1 MQETRHITILSA
13 SETGNSRGVA
23 EDLLAT
29 VQPIFSNVRIVDSID
44 YECEDFAEEDILI
57 MVTSTQGEGE
67 PPFEAED
74 LYDFIMGK
82 DAPKLVKMSFAVL
95 GLGDSAY
102 GESYNLMA
110 RQFDARYEQLGA
122 RRIMK
127 HGECDFDY
135 ELAAQQWIHEL
146 MPVLQKELR
155 LSQGAPQSK
164 SKMQTGMEVGDAAVD
179 DAVVDDAAI
188 SSTKI
193 ETSDVSNLSI
203 TTQKPSQ
210 PAAEHHSAAP
220 THDSSPVESR
230 AKAGNTNKSAKSG
243 GLQEFRATLEE
254 RRLLTSSTSEKQVYS
269 IRLRLP
275 SLETTF
281 LPGDMVTVQYP
292 NSNKTVERLLKNA
305 FADKASQVDDRIVD
319 ILQSSKDITRNTP
332 ALIERYT
339 QYAPE
344 SPFAG
349 LPTDSQVLKDYA
361 QTHPPYALFQ
371 DFPAQI
377 APDQM
382 LALFTSSNRRLYSI
396 SNAASVSSG
405 YIELTVTRVQF
416 GFRDEHIVGECTNY
430 LTSAPIGTPI
440 TISILSNKRFRLPE
454 DRSSDIIMVGL
465 GSAIAPYRAFLQE
478 RALRAGDSGRNW
490 LIVGNRNPKQD
501 YLYQDEL
508 ERYRDQGILE
518 SLDIA
523 WSRYG
528 DVREHVQNV
537 VLHQARKLYEWLESG
552 AYLYICGH
560 DHAVIASIEQSLTR
574 AVMLSGRLS
583 NEEAASYIAA
593 LQRTNHIQ
601 Q

>member
-1 MQETRHITILSA
+1 MHETRHITILSA

-29 VQPIFSNVRIVDSID
+29 VQPIFSNVRLVDSID
-44 YECEDFAEEDILI
+44 YEFEDFAREDILI

-82 DAPKLVKMSFAVL
+82 DAPKLSDMSYAVL

-122 RRIMK
+122 RRMMK

-135 ELAAQQWIHEL
+135 ELAAAQWIQEL
-146 MPVLQKELR
+146 MPVLQKELA
-155 LSQGAPQSK
+155 LTQGAPQS
-164 SKMQTGMEVGDAAVD
+164 SAQSPSQEHSQDAATEVGTPDGGSVIGSALPD
-179 DAVVDDAAI
+179 LN
-188 SSTKI
+188 SS
-193 ETSDVSNLSI
+193 VLS
-203 TTQKPSQ
+203 
-210 PAAEHHSAAP
+210 
-220 THDSSPVESR
+220 DSSVSSDSSGAQESQGSEGS
-230 AKAGNTNKSAKSG
+230 KASGQDSGASAKHHKGSRSG
-243 GLQEFRATLEE
+243 GFQEFQAILEE
-254 RRLLTSSTSEKQVYS
+254 RRLLTSSSSEKQVYG

-275 SLETTF
+275 SADMQF
-281 LPGDMVTVQYP
+281 MPGDMLTVQYP
-292 NSNKTVERLLKNA
+292 NSDRTVARLLKNA
-305 FADKASQVDDRIVD
+305 FGDKASQIDARIVD

-339 QYAPE
+339 HYAPD

-349 LPTDSQVLKDYA
+349 LQTDNQVLKDYA

-371 DFPAQI
+371 DFPARI
-377 APDQM
+377 APDE
-382 LALFTSSNRRLYSI
+382 LPALFSSSNRRLYSI

-405 YIELTVTRVQF
+405 YVDLTVTKVQF
-416 GFRDEHIVGECTNY
+416 GFRDEQLAGECTDY

-440 TISILSNKRFRLPE
+440 TASILANTRFRLPE
-454 DRSSDIIMVGL
+454 DDSADIIMVGL

-478 RALRAGDSGRNW
+478 RALRSDAGGRNW
-490 LIVGNRNPKQD
+490 LIVGNRNPEQD

-508 ERYRDQGILE
+508 ERYLEQGILD
-518 SLDIA
+518 SLDVA
-523 WSRYG
+523 WSRFG

-537 VLHQARKLYEWLESG
+537 VLHQAGKIFEWLDSG

-560 DHAVIASIEQSLTR
+560 DHAAIESIEQSLKR
-574 AVMLSGRLS
+574 AVMLSGRMS
-583 NEEAASYIAA
+583 SEEAESYIAD
-593 LQRTNHIQ
+593 LQRSSHIRQ
-601 Q
+601 

>member
-29 VQPIFSNVRIVDSID
+29 VQPLFSNVRLVDSID

-82 DAPKLVKMSFAVL
+82 DAPKLSSMSFAVL

-122 RRIMK
+122 RRILK

-155 LSQGAPQSK
+155 LSQGTPQSK
-164 SKMQTGMEVGDAAVD
+164 SKIPADAAD
-179 DAVVDDAAI
+179 DAEVTEASAPAQD
-188 SSTKI
+188 
-193 ETSDVSNLSI
+193 
-203 TTQKPSQ
+203 PSQ
-210 PAAEHHSAAP
+210 PDAQQRTATAM
-220 THDSSPVESR
+220 HDSSPVKPNAQR
-230 AKAGNTNKSAKSG
+230 GITQAGTTKKNAKSNG
-243 GLQEFRATLEE
+243 FQEFQAILEA
-254 RRLLTSSTSEKQVYS
+254 RSMLTSSTSEKQVYS

-275 SLETTF
+275 SMETAF

-292 NSNKTVERLLKNA
+292 NSSKTVERLLKNA
-305 FADKASQVDDRIVD
+305 FADKASQVDARIVD
-319 ILQSSKDITRNTP
+319 ILQSSKDISRNTP

-349 LPTDSQVLKDYA
+349 LQTDNQVLRDYA

-377 APDQM
+377 TPDQM

-405 YIELTVTRVQF
+405 YIELTVTKVQF
-416 GFRDEHIVGECTNY
+416 GFRNEHIVGECTNY
-430 LTSAPIGTPI
+430 LTSAPLGTPI
-440 TISILSNKRFRLPE
+440 TISILANKRFRLPE
-454 DRSSDIIMVGL
+454 QQSSDIIMVGL

-478 RALRAGDSGRNW
+478 RALHAGESGRNW
-490 LIVGNRNPKQD
+490 LIVGNRNPEQD
-501 YLYQDEL
+501 YLYRDEL
-508 ERYRDQGILE
+508 ERYLEQGVLE

-560 DHAVIASIEQSLTR
+560 DHAAIASIEQSLTR
-574 AVMLSGRLS
+574 AVMLSGRLTRD
-583 NEEAASYIAA
+583 EAESYIAE